1 MSERSW
7 QLMMSGHGLEH
18 VPAEARLD
26 MERLLDLM
34 PSITHLILDVGD
46 HRIHVSRD
54 WPSSRME
61 EADHLLRR
69 IADSGGISAVVVPGD
84 ADEPPRRVVA
94 GTEAGCHVLR

>member
-7 QLMMSGHGLEH
+7 QLIMSGHGLEH
-18 VPAEARLD
+18 VPVEARLG

-34 PSITHLILDVGD
+34 PSITHLTLEVGD
-46 HRIHVSRD
+46 HRIHVTRD

-69 IADSGGISAVVVPGD
+69 IACTGGICAIVVPGN
-84 ADEPPRRVVA
+84 ADEPARRVAA
-94 GTEAGCHVLR
+94 GTEAGRHLLR